1 MVNVD
6 GERGALSGTDGGGVI
21 ERSVERGEG
30 YKRGSCH
37 LVAKALEL
45 DSDVNKVDKEG
56 GSFYDCNICLEV
68 AREPVLTCCGH
79 LFCWVCFYQVSY
91 IDSTSKECPVCKGDV
106 SDSTVIP
113 IYGNGESERVAEL
126 ESGLKISPW
135 PKARRVESARQY
147 QVTNG
152 LSHVPNAEALRRIRI
167 SIGAIGDQTE
177 GASRNFRFEYDLPE
191 VQNGEAAGRR
201 CLRVQRVS
209 RVLSESAA
217 SLSSLSS
224 ALSNAERLV
233 EDLETVMN
241 NRFSW
246 IDSRGSSVDIGNNPL
261 TSDFAIIQSDHQ
273 PSDSSADLNSALA
286 ISYSSQT
293 GDFPSPFVHI
303 LAMRTSSEI
312 NLPAAPSSSA
322 SRRRRVLSRVSN
334 ADNQDSRESRRRRLS
349 GVIADRK
356 RIESGFTFLPCH
368 SHFPF
373 LEKILCVQ
381 STL

>member
-21 ERSVERGEG
+21 ERSAERGKG
-30 YKRGSCH
+30 YKRSSCH

-45 DSDVNKVDKEG
+45 DSDVNKVDEEG

-68 AREPVLTCCGH
+68 AREH
-79 LFCWVCFYQVSY
+79 
-91 IDSTSKECPVCKGDV
+91 
-106 SDSTVIP
+106 
-113 IYGNGESERVAEL
+113 
-126 ESGLKISPW
+126 

-152 LSHVPNAEALRRIRI
+152 LSYVPNAETLRRIRI

-191 VQNGEAAGRR
+191 VQNGEAACRR

-217 SLSSLSS
+217 SLSSFSS
-224 ALSNAERLV
+224 ALSNAERLI

-334 ADNQDSRESRRRRLS
+334 VDNQDSRESKRRRLS
-349 GVIADRK
+349 GA
-356 RIESGFTFLPCH
+356 
-368 SHFPF
+368 
-373 LEKILCVQ
+373 
-381 STL
+381 